1 MGWLKKFRSKKAAEE
16 TATENDNPESTNP
29 LLEEL
34 ENAPVQVEKE
44 KIDVRDDHARVAYLQ
59 RLNEAIVEAKRQCED
74 IKFEYGQV
82 TSYLKDIQ
90 LLDQAPDEEK
100 LRLLTAA
107 QVIVELTKERR
118 KLQKQE
124 YKFTEPSAGRWRN
137 MRKTYGKT
145 LRNCKAMRICR

>member
-1 MGWLKKFRSKKAAEE
+1 MGWIKKFRSKKAAEE

-90 LLDQAPDEEK
+90 LLDQAPD
-100 LRLLTAA
+100 
-107 QVIVELTKERR
+107 
-118 KLQKQE
+118 
-124 YKFTEPSAGRWRN
+124 
-137 MRKTYGKT
+137 
-145 LRNCKAMRICR
+145 